1 MIFEFFS
8 KSLKCFIFSILQIFH
23 VDCFCCVVCEK
34 QLHSGEQFGLANGK
48 LYCKTDFEA
57 LPNEA
62 IDTAAEGI
70 AFISLIV
77 KDKENRMRGRVLY
90 G

>member
-1 MIFEFFS
+1 MFQF
-8 KSLKCFIFSILQIFH
+8 LILQIFH
-23 VDCFCCVVCEK
+23 VDCFRCVVCEK

-57 LPNEA
+57 LPNDA
-62 IDTAAEGI
+62 IDTATEGI
-70 AFISLIV
+70 AFINVIV
-77 KDKENRMRGRVLY
+77 KDKENRMSGRILY